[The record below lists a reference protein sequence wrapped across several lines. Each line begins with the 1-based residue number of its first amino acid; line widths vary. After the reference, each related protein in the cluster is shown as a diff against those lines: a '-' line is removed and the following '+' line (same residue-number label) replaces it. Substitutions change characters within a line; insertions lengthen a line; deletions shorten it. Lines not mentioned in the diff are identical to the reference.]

1 MIFNYIL
8 RLSGVR
14 SFSTVGGPCA
24 ENNIAPYLI
33 KRLNE
38 VADKNEINNLK
49 KDCEEIDYSKSDNID
64 DDFKHFLSLESR
76 FDVLFK
82 KLFDGCKEEEE
93 MGLPLDGY
101 GGIID
106 INKFENEKIF
116 LVNSIKKEIED

>member
-64 DDFKHFLSLESR
+64 DDFKHFIQKAL
-76 FDVLFK
+76 
-82 KLFDGCKEEEE
+82 
-93 MGLPLDGY
+93 
-101 GGIID
+101 
-106 INKFENEKIF
+106 
-116 LVNSIKKEIED
+116 IEDNKDWYYYILKAIA